1 MLLCP
6 EPVQMNISLAGK
18 AVVVTGAGRGIGR
31 AIAEKLG
38 QAEASV
44 LLVDIDESALKEA
57 QAEVQKTGAKVASIS
72 GDLTDAAFP
81 QRAIN
86 KLIEEF
92 GSVDI
97 IVNNAGYT
105 WDSVIQKTTDEQ
117 FQAMLDIHVV
127 APFRILRAASRWIR
141 EAAKKENETGARAI
155 RKIVN
160 ITSISGIDGNPGQI
174 GYASGKAA
182 IIGLTK
188 TLAKEWGRYNVTV
201 NAVGFGLID
210 TRLIKPMED
219 QATNISIGEKR
230 VRVGMQADVRDEV
243 IKQIPLGRLGT
254 PEDAANAV
262 FFFCS
267 PLSDYVTG
275 EVLVCGG
282 GIRF

>member
-1 MLLCP
+1 MH
-6 EPVQMNISLAGK
+6 ISLAGK
-18 AVVVTGAGRGIGR
+18 AAFVTGAGRGIGR
-31 AIAEKLG
+31 AIANKLG
-38 QAEASV
+38 QAGASV
-44 LLVDIDESALKEA
+44 LLADIDESVVREA
-57 QAEVQKTGAKVASIS
+57 QTEVQNTGAKAAIIS
-72 GDLTDAAFP
+72 GDLTDSEFP
-81 QRAIN
+81 EKAID
-86 KLIEEF
+86 KLIQEF

-97 IVNNAGYT
+97 IVNNAGFT

-127 APFRILRAASRWIR
+127 APFRILRAASHWIR
-141 EAAKKENETGARAI
+141 ETAKKEHEAGARKI

-160 ITSISGIDGNPGQI
+160 ITSISGIDGNPGQV

-188 TLAKEWGRYNVTV
+188 TLAKEWGRYNVAV

-219 QATNISIGEKR
+219 EATNISIGDKQ
-230 VRVGMQADVRDEV
+230 VHVGMQAQVREQV